1 MDIISELNGKRI
13 LIWGYGREGKAT
25 EHFLQRCVKPASVD
39 IFEGKKEEIDEDD
52 YDFIIKSP
60 GIVMNEENPKY
71 TSETELFLQQFRD
84 QVIGI
89 TGTKGKSTTSAM
101 LYTVL
106 KACSSR
112 PVLLLGNI
120 GQPCLDYFEEVTE
133 DTIIVYEMSCH
144 QLAHTNVSPHIAIFL
159 NLYEEH
165 LDYYGTVEKYFEAK
179 SHIAAYQKSGDYFFV
194 GENVPQIDTKAQ
206 RTVLHQPKGGHYE
219 LKLAGEHNQYDAQF
233 VERVAELLGCEK
245 EAVLKSMAD
254 FEGLPH
260 RLQYV
265 GTYRGVRYYDDS
277 ISTIPEAAINAAM
290 SIPDAK
296 TVLIGGMD
304 RGINYDLLVAFI
316 REHKEFQFICAY
328 ASGKRIFG
336 EVGDCENCVY
346 AEDLEQA
353 VEAAV
358 QMTEPGG
365 ACILSP
371 AAASYGYFKNFEER
385 GETFQKYVHAFAQ

>member
-1 MDIISELNGKRI
+1 MEIKMDIISELNGKRI

-120 GQPCLDYFEEVTE
+120 GQPCLDYFE
-133 DTIIVYEMSCH
+133 
-144 QLAHTNVSPHIAIFL
+144 
-159 NLYEEH
+159 
-165 LDYYGTVEKYFEAK
+165 AK

-206 RTVLHQPKGGHYE
+206 RTVLHQPKGVHYE

-316 REHKEFQFICAY
+316 RKHKEFQFICAY

>member
-106 KACSSR
+106 KACSGR

-144 QLAHTNVSPHIAIFL
+144 QLHIRMC
-159 NLYEEH
+159 H
-165 LDYYGTVEKYFEAK
+165 
-179 SHIAAYQKSGDYFFV
+179 
-194 GENVPQIDTKAQ
+194 
-206 RTVLHQPKGGHYE
+206 RT
-219 LKLAGEHNQYDAQF
+219 
-233 VERVAELLGCEK
+233 
-245 EAVLKSMAD
+245 
-254 FEGLPH
+254 
-260 RLQYV
+260 LQ
-265 GTYRGVRYYDDS
+265 S
-277 ISTIPEAAINAAM
+277 
-290 SIPDAK
+290 
-296 TVLIGGMD
+296 
-304 RGINYDLLVAFI
+304 F
-316 REHKEFQFICAY
+316 
-328 ASGKRIFG
+328 
-336 EVGDCENCVY
+336 
-346 AEDLEQA
+346 
-353 VEAAV
+353 
-358 QMTEPGG
+358 
-365 ACILSP
+365 
-371 AAASYGYFKNFEER
+371 
-385 GETFQKYVHAFAQ
+385 